1 MLIPV
6 GVEKDKKTY
15 KLLTIENT
23 NKIVEIKSNN
33 HNKVSLVKFSTK
45 RTEMPKLTFRNL
57 ADSCGLQETYSK
69 HNIEHKTERAYRR
82 DKTKFKAKIVI
93 KTKVIKVIW
102 KESLP
107 GRTNVLCLLGNTDMI
122 HREIWKKN
130 KKDKHN
136 HNGSFYHIFLRNTEI
151 TKMYLLG
158 GKKVWVA

>member
-33 HNKVSLVKFSTK
+33 HNKASPVKFSTK

-57 ADSCGLQETYSK
+57 DSCGLQETFSK
-69 HNIEHKTERAYRR
+69 HNIEHKTERAYIR
-82 DKTKFKAKIVI
+82 DKTKFKAKIVT

-102 KESLP
+102 KESSP
-107 GRTNVLCLLGNTDMI
+107 GRTNVLSLLGNIDMI
-122 HREIWKKN
+122 I
-130 KKDKHN
+130 
-136 HNGSFYHIFLRNTEI
+136 
-151 TKMYLLG
+151 
-158 GKKVWVA
+158 